1 MPRVAPAAVATPA
14 RRRPGPM
21 RRFVRVARNGA
32 ALLLAIAILG
42 GSGWAIASGRAADW
56 WAGLRTDALTL
67 TADMGFSVQEVV
79 VVGRS
84 VTDRNT
90 IWRALEV
97 QRGDPI
103 LSFDA
108 GAAHE
113 RLAELPWIASV
124 SIARRLPDT
133 LHVAIQERV
142 PTALWQQDGVVRL
155 IDAEGIELTQDN
167 LGAFGPLPL
176 VVGFGA
182 ETRAADLL
190 SVLDDAPELA
200 ERMIAAVWVGN
211 RRWDLR
217 LDNGVTIQLPERD
230 MAAALERLLAI
241 EASDGLVDRDIATI
255 DLRLT
260 DRLVVRMP
268 PIPVLEP
275 EPEITPETETPIAEE
290 TT

>member
-1 MPRVAPAAVATPA
+1 MPRVAPAAVTTPA

-21 RRFVRVARNGA
+21 RRFVRIVRNGS
-32 ALLLAIAILG
+32 ALLLAVAILG
-42 GSGWAIASGRAADW
+42 GSGWAVASGRAADW
-56 WAGLRTDALTL
+56 WAGLQADALTL

-84 VTDRNT
+84 VTDRTT

-97 QRGDPI
+97 QRGEPI

-133 LHVAIQERV
+133 LHVALQERV

-217 LDNGVTIQLPERD
+217 LDNGVTIQLPELD
-230 MAAALERLLAI
+230 MAAALERLLTI

-260 DRLVVRMP
+260 DRMVVRLP

-275 EPEITPETETPIAEE
+275 EPEITPETDNSIAEE

>member
-1 MPRVAPAAVATPA
+1 
-14 RRRPGPM
+14 M
-21 RRFVRVARNGA
+21 R
-32 ALLLAIAILG
+32 
-42 GSGWAIASGRAADW
+42 
-56 WAGLRTDALTL
+56 
-67 TADMGFSVQEVV
+67 
-79 VVGRS
+79 
-84 VTDRNT
+84 
-90 IWRALEV
+90 V
-97 QRGDPI
+97 QRGEPI

-124 SIARRLPDT
+124 SVARRLPDT
-133 LHVAIQERV
+133 LHVTIQERV

-217 LDNGVTIQLPERD
+217 LDNGVTIQLPELD
-230 MAAALERLLAI
+230 MAAALERLLTI

-260 DRLVVRMP
+260 DRMVVRLP

-275 EPEITPETETPIAEE
+275 EPEITQETETPIAEE